1 MSECTHL
8 DDLCRESQPCVV
20 DLPGFTP
27 GTTVRFRL
35 RRANLRELARAGR
48 IPNPLLPAA
57 QRLYEGAQSGARASF
72 AEVARVM
79 DEVVSSA
86 MVEPTMEQLRNAG
99 VELTEEQFGL
109 IWAYSQQGV
118 AALETFRS
126 QRSDLQS
133 DPHRRGVAHAPE
145 RATEPGQ

>member
-1 MSECTHL
+1 MSECTPMNA
-8 DDLCRESQPCVV
+8 LCQESQPQVV

-72 AEVARVM
+72 ADVARVM

-86 MVEPTMEQLRNAG
+86 MVEPTMAQLRDAG

-118 AALETFRS
+118 AALETFRD
-126 QRSDLQS
+126 RRRALQS
-133 DPHRRGVAHAPE
+133 HPHGRGVARPPE
-145 RATEPGQ
+145 PASEPTP

>member
-1 MSECTHL
+1 MSDCTSL
-8 DDLCRESQPCVV
+8 NDLCSESQPRVV
-20 DLPGFTP
+20 ELPGFTP
-27 GTTVRFRL
+27 GAVVRFRL

-72 AEVARVM
+72 ADVARVM
-79 DEVVSSA
+79 DEVVASA

-118 AALETFRS
+118 AALETFRG
-126 QRSDLQS
+126 QRGDLQS
-133 DPHRRGVAHAPE
+133 DPHGRGVARTPQ
-145 RATEPGQ
+145 RPSEPT